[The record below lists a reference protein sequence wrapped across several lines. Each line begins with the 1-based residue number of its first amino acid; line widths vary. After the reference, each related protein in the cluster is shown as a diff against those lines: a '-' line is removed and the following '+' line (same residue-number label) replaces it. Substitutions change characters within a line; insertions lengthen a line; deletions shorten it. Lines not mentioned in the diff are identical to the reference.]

1 MKTWSEFLLHE
12 QQQAYYLEL
21 QNFISTERAAG
32 KTIYPKEADV
42 FQAFSLTP
50 LSDVKVVILGQ
61 DPYHGPEQAHGLCFS
76 VLPGI
81 KIPPS
86 LRNMY
91 KELTTDIDGF
101 ATPDHGYLV
110 EWAQQGILMLNT
122 VLTVEQAKAH
132 SHAKSGWETFTDH
145 VVELLNQ
152 QDEEIIFVLW
162 GNHAKKKG
170 RHIDRSRH
178 HVLEGVH
185 PSPLSASRGFFGCQH
200 FSSINARLQSRHQQ
214 SINWQVSDIDSLV

>member
-32 KTIYPKEADV
+32 KTIYPKEADI

-91 KELTTDIDGF
+91 KELTTDLDDF
-101 ATPDHGYLV
+101 NTPDHGYLV

-178 HVLEGVH
+178 YVLEGVH

-200 FSSINARLQSRHQQ
+200 FSSINARLLARHQQ

>member
-12 QQQAYYLEL
+12 QQQTYYLEL

-91 KELTTDIDGF
+91 KELTTDLENF
-101 ATPDHGYLV
+101 TAPEHGYLV

-170 RHIDRSRH
+170 RHIDRRRH

-200 FSSINARLQSRHQQ
+200 FSSINTRLQSRHQQ
-214 SINWQVSDIDSLV
+214 TINWQVSGIDSLL